1 MKNWFTNWVKKKIEI
16 ASKLNDGELGGGYA
30 ESMII
35 LSAVISTLSSMVWPG
50 DCIDRKRFIEIL
62 KEFTNTTPETTRIS
76 IPLFI
81 NELRNTHRNKE
92 ADILQNEFMNYGH
105 TRVLNCNEVDK
116 TEDEIIMICSN
127 LNSQEIRK
135 FSYANILYQE
145 VRCNYVHEYN
155 SGKRADPFPMTRK
168 NNACVSYTNWVNNP
182 YHHIHFHFDWIKEIV
197 LTIAKALDNFKETL
211 PLKYPESWWIEG
223 KNRGRRN

>member
-1 MKNWFTNWVKKKIEI
+1 MKNWFTNWVKKKIKI
-16 ASKLNDGELGGGYA
+16 ASKLNDGELGGGHA

-35 LSAVISTLSSMVWPG
+35 LSTVISALSSMVWPG
-50 DCIDRKRFIEIL
+50 ENIDRKRFIELL
-62 KEFTNTTPETTRIS
+62 KKFTNTTPETTRIS
-76 IPLFI
+76 IPLFV
-81 NELRNTHRNKE
+81 NELRNTSRNKE
-92 ADILQNEFMNYGH
+92 ADIFQNEFMNYGH
-105 TRVLNCNEVDK
+105 TRVLNCDEVDK

-145 VRCNYVHEYN
+145 VRCNYIHEYY

-168 NNACVSYTNWVNNP
+168 NNACVSYINWVNDP
-182 YHHIHFHFDWIKEIV
+182 YRHIHFHFDWIKEII
-197 LTIAKALDNFKETL
+197 LTVANALDNFEETL